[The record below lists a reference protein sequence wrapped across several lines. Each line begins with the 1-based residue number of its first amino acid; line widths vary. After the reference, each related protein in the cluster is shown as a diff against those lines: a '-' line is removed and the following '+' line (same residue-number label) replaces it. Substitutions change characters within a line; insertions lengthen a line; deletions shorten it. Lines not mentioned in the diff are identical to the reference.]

1 MSLMQICALSVLG
14 AVVSVI
20 WKSYKAEYSFVCG
33 LAVCIMLFGTI
44 IVRFHDVIDKMG
56 EWEAYLGVAGKYL
69 KLLLKMIGITYLCEF
84 CSNICK
90 DAGQHALAGQV
101 ELWGKLCIMGAGLPV
116 IYGVMESI
124 RTLI

>member
-1 MSLMQICALSVLG
+1 MSLMQVCLLSILG
-14 AVVSVI
+14 AVVSVV
-20 WKSYKAEYSFVCG
+20 WKGYKAEYSFLCG
-33 LAVCIMLFGTI
+33 LAVCMLLFATI
-44 IVRFHDVIDKMG
+44 IVRFEDVLERIV
-56 EWEAYLGVAGKYL
+56 EWEGYLGVSGQYL

-116 IYGVMESI
+116 IYGVLESI
-124 RTLI
+124 RTLV